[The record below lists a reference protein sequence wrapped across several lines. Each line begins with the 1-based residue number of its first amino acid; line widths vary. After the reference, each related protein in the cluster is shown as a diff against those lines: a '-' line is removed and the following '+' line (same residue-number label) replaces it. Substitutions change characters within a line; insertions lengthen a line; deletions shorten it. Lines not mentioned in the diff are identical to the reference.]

1 MGASRESGVISLT
14 LPCWKYR
21 TLLENDGHLDNV
33 QWVKNENYFFSKGR
47 FQKLLKRILSVKGGV
62 PPLSAKLF

>member
-14 LPCWKYR
+14 LPRWKYR

-33 QWVKNENYFFSKGR
+33 QWVKNENYFFSNLMR
-47 FQKLLKRILSVKGGV
+47 LGGI
-62 PPLSAKLF
+62 S